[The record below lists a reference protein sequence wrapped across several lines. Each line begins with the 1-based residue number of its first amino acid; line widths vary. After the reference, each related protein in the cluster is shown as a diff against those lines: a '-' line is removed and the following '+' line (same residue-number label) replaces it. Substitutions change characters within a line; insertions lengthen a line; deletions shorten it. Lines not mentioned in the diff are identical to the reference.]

1 MKITVYALI
10 AVFLASSL
18 TAYGETLKET
28 PKKDMIEAQQ
38 AEAQE
43 SIEAAKNAKPQLET
57 RPAAT
62 AEQTKNA
69 EVPPK
74 AEIIKAQEAATDK
87 GIEDSEAAKP
97 KVEARPAATAKHKK
111 HSVQSHKGEMIKHNK
126 KATQKAI
133 KDAAAADKPIT
144 DVLPAA
150 N

>member
-1 MKITVYALI
+1 MKTTIYVLI

-18 TAYGETLKET
+18 TAAAETLKET
-28 PKKDMIEAQQ
+28 PKKDIIEAQQ
-38 AEAQE
+38 AETQE
-43 SIEAAKNAKPQLET
+43 SIEAAKNAKPTVET

-62 AEQTKNA
+62 AEHTKHA

-74 AEIIKAQEAATDK
+74 AEMIKAQKAATSK
-87 GIEDSEAAKP
+87 EIEDSEAAKP
-97 KVEARPAATAKHKK
+97 KVEARPAATTKHKK